1 MSHPSLFIDALQY
14 NNWSEEILK
23 QINQGG
29 LSAVHVTICY
39 HEDFQEMV
47 QNVVDWNRRFEDF
60 SSLIFLGRTAADV
73 VKAQKEGRTAIFFGF
88 QNCSPI
94 EDNIGLVEVCHQLGA
109 RFMQLTY
116 NNQSLL
122 GTGCYEENDPG
133 ITRMGKQ
140 VIKEMNRVGLVVDMS
155 HSAERS
161 TLEAIEISE
170 RPIAITHANP
180 TFWHPAL
187 RNKSNEVLK
196 ALGESGGM
204 LGFSVYP
211 HHLKDGSDCT
221 LESFCNMI
229 ADTAEIMGIK
239 NIGIGTDL
247 CQNQPDSVVEW
258 MRNGTWTNDRDYGEG
273 SASFAGFPD
282 QPEWF
287 RDNRDFVNIAT
298 GLRSVGFSNDD
309 VDLVMGKNWLNFS
322 NPRLNLYNKFM
333 SSESVLIDIESDFMR
348 SPEKVMRLDRMGS
361 SFPTRL
367 SFMRTLIRRMSKE
380 NWQFKRTLRKVDK
393 DGYGVSVY
401 SAITPKRTYSL
412 IAFTQEIPADM
423 RTDRVIAEVWDATFS
438 LFDGVPTQEDIDY
451 LAENTPFR
459 KVEDTGRVSLFWQ
472 EQIKV

>member
-1 MSHPSLFIDALQY
+1 MAHQSLFIDALQY
-14 NNWSEEILK
+14 NNWSEEVFQ
-23 QINQGG
+23 QINWGG
-29 LSAVHVTICY
+29 ISAIHVTICY

-47 QNVVDWNRRFEDF
+47 QNVIDWNRRFEDY
-60 SSLIFLGRTAADV
+60 SALIFQGRTASDV
-73 VKAQKEGRTAIFFGF
+73 LKARKEGRTAIFFGC

-94 EDNIGLVEVCHQLGA
+94 EDNIGLVEVCHQLGV

-187 RNKSNEVLK
+187 RNKSDEVLK

-211 HHLKDGSDCT
+211 HHLKDGSNCT
-221 LESFCNMI
+221 LESFCTMI
-229 ADTAEIMGIK
+229 ADTADLMGI
-239 NIGIGTDL
+239 NSIGIGTDL

-287 RDNRDFVNIAT
+287 RDNRDFANIES
-298 GLRSVGFSNDD
+298 GLLSKGFSNED
-309 VDLVMGKNWLNFS
+309 VELVMGKNWLNF
-322 NPRLNLYNKFM
+322 F
-333 SSESVLIDIESDFMR
+333 EA
-348 SPEKVMRLDRMGS
+348 
-361 SFPTRL
+361 SFEPL
-367 SFMRTLIRRMSKE
+367 K
-380 NWQFKRTLRKVDK
+380 
-393 DGYGVSVY
+393 
-401 SAITPKRTYSL
+401 
-412 IAFTQEIPADM
+412 
-423 RTDRVIAEVWDATFS
+423 
-438 LFDGVPTQEDIDY
+438 
-451 LAENTPFR
+451 
-459 KVEDTGRVSLFWQ
+459 
-472 EQIKV
+472 

>member
-47 QNVVDWNRRFEDF
+47 QNVIDWNRRFEDF
-60 SSLIFLGRTAADV
+60 SNLIFLGRTAADV

-94 EDNIGLVEVCHQLGA
+94 EDDIGLVEVCHQLGA

-161 TLEAIEISE
+161 TLEAIDISE

-229 ADTAEIMGIK
+229 ADTANIMGIK

-309 VDLVMGKNWLNFS
+309 VDLVMGKNWLNF
-322 NPRLNLYNKFM
+322 F
-333 SSESVLIDIESDFMR
+333 E
-348 SPEKVMRLDRMGS
+348 S
-361 SFPTRL
+361 SF
-367 SFMRTLIRRMSKE
+367 E
-380 NWQFKRTLRKVDK
+380 
-393 DGYGVSVY
+393 
-401 SAITPKRTYSL
+401 SL
-412 IAFTQEIPADM
+412 
-423 RTDRVIAEVWDATFS
+423 
-438 LFDGVPTQEDIDY
+438 
-451 LAENTPFR
+451 
-459 KVEDTGRVSLFWQ
+459 
-472 EQIKV
+472 